1 MTRIEIQNLI
11 RELAMILVGITSLW
25 LTKPE
30 LRAAN
35 GFDWEPIKEVA
46 KTLAAISLGVVFMGV
61 NTYIGNAR
69 ELYGLCD
76 SAAHRGK
83 HARFRFVAISLR
95 QLPGCS

>member
-1 MTRIEIQNLI
+1 MAST
-11 RELAMILVGITSLW
+11 
-25 LTKPE
+25 
-30 LRAAN
+30 
-35 GFDWEPIKEVA
+35 VA

-69 ELYGLCD
+69 ELYGLYD

-83 HARFRFVAISLR
+83 HARFLPYMVWFVAISLR